1 MTGKLVHLDIVS
13 IIFLT
18 IILISQLSRKMYK
31 GSTNKFF
38 LSLLIL
44 TMLSAYTDI
53 WSVVLDNINY
63 PDIGLRMAVHSVD
76 LLVYNAI
83 PPLFLMYVISLTCA
97 WSKLT

>member
-1 MTGKLVHLDIVS
+1 MTEKLIHLDIVS
-13 IIFLT
+13 LIFLT

-44 TMLSAYTDI
+44 TMLSAHTDI

-83 PPLFLMYVISLTCA
+83 PPFFLMYVISLTCA
-97 WSKLT
+97 CSK